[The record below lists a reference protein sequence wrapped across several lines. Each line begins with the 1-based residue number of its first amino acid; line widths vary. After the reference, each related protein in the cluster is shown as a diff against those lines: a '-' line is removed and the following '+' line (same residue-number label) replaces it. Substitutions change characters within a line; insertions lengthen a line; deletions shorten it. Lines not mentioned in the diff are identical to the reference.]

1 MGQTHTIGR
10 TATKVEHR
18 GLETFVRYHNTD
30 VVQFDSLYITLNTG
44 GWETATT
51 KLRMNQ
57 ASNQFG
63 LGYQVYQ
70 KDYRWYVVISQLD
83 GETVEFTGR
92 RMTFPRR

>member
-1 MGQTHTIGR
+1 MSQTHTIGR

-30 VVQFDSLYITLNTG
+30 VVQFDSQYITLNTG

-57 ASNQFG
+57 ASNQFN
-63 LGYQVYQ
+63 LGFSVYQ
-70 KDYRWYVVISQLD
+70 KDFQWFVVIPQ
-83 GETVEFTGR
+83 GETLKYTGQR
-92 RMTFPRR
+92 ITFPTR

>member
-1 MGQTHTIGR
+1 MGQTQTIGR

-57 ASNQFG
+57 ASNQFN
-63 LGYQVYQ
+63 LGFSVYQ
-70 KDYRWYVVISQLD
+70 KDYRWFVVIPQ
-83 GETVEFTGR
+83 GETLEFTGR
-92 RMTFPRR
+92 RIQFPRR

>member
-1 MGQTHTIGR
+1 MGQTQTIGR

-57 ASNQFG
+57 TSNQFG
-63 LGYQVYQ
+63 LGFSVYQ
-70 KDYRWYVVISQLD
+70 KDFQWFVVIPQ
-83 GETVEFTGR
+83 GETLEFTGQR
-92 RMTFPRR
+92 ITFPRR

>member
-1 MGQTHTIGR
+1 MSQTQTIGR

-70 KDYRWYVVISQLD
+70 KDYRWYVVIPQ
-83 GETVEFTGR
+83 GETVEFTGQR
-92 RMTFPRR
+92 ITFPRR

>member
-1 MGQTHTIGR
+1 MGQTQTIGR
-10 TATKVEHR
+10 TATKVEHL
-18 GLETFVRYHNTD
+18 GKNTLVWYHSTP
-30 VVQFDSLYITLNTG
+30 VVQFDTDYILLDTG

-70 KDYRWYVVISQLD
+70 KDYRWYVVIPQ

>member
-1 MGQTHTIGR
+1 MSQTQTIGR

-30 VVQFDSLYITLNTG
+30 VVQFDSLYITLDTG

-57 ASNQFG
+57 ASNQFN
-63 LGYQVYQ
+63 LGFSVYQ
-70 KDYRWYVVISQLD
+70 KDFQWFVVIPQ

>member
-1 MGQTHTIGR
+1 MSQTQTIGR
-10 TATKVEHR
+10 TATKVEHH
-18 GLETFVRYHNTD
+18 GENTFVRYHNPD

-70 KDYRWYVVISQLD
+70 KDYRWYVVIPQ
-83 GETVEFTGR
+83 GETLEFTGQR
-92 RMTFPRR
+92 ITFPRR

>member
-1 MGQTHTIGR
+1 MGQTQTIGR

-30 VVQFDSLYITLNTG
+30 VVQFDSLYITLDTG

-57 ASNQFG
+57 TSNQFN
-63 LGYQVYQ
+63 LGFSVYQ
-70 KDYRWYVVISQLD
+70 KDFQWFVVIPQ

>member
-1 MGQTHTIGR
+1 MGQTQTIGR

-57 ASNQFG
+57 ASNQFN
-63 LGYQVYQ
+63 LGFSVYQ
-70 KDYRWYVVISQLD
+70 KDFQWFVVIPQ
-83 GETVEFTGR
+83 GETVEFTGQ

>member
-1 MGQTHTIGR
+1 MGQTQTIGR

-44 GWETATT
+44 GWKTATT

-57 ASNQFG
+57 ASNQFN
-63 LGYQVYQ
+63 LGFSVYQ
-70 KDYRWYVVISQLD
+70 KDFQWFVVIPQ
-83 GETVEFTGR
+83 GETVEFTGQ

>member
-1 MGQTHTIGR
+1 MGQTQTIGR

-44 GWETATT
+44 GWKTATT

-57 ASNQFG
+57 ASNQFN
-63 LGYQVYQ
+63 LGFSVYQ
-70 KDYRWYVVISQLD
+70 KDFQWFVVIPQ
-83 GETVEFTGR
+83 GETLEFTGQR
-92 RMTFPRR
+92 ITFPRR

>member
-1 MGQTHTIGR
+1 MGQTQTIGR

-70 KDYRWYVVISQLD
+70 KNYDWYVVTPK
-83 GETVEFTGR
+83 GETLEFTGQ